1 MLTALAVV
9 AAVLVPVASAS
20 AAPKI
25 SVFAKSIDNPR
36 GLALGPDGT
45 LYVASAGH
53 AGPTCMDKKKENC
66 VGFTSRVLA
75 ISAAGGKR
83 TVAKGMLSAGSGDGT
98 FTAGADDVAV
108 SADG

>member
-1 MLTALAVV
+1 MSRRIMAALAVV

-36 GLALGPDGT
+36 GLALGSDGT

-53 AGPTCMDKKKENC
+53 AGSTCLDKKKENC
-66 VGFTSRVLA
+66 IGFTSRVLA
-75 ISAAGGKR
+75 ISP
-83 TVAKGMLSAGSGDGT
+83 
-98 FTAGADDVAV
+98 AGA
-108 SADG
+108 